1 MQPLVFH
8 QLHAVPDGQGMGHA
22 ALLVQGGGDDYFMIF
37 MQGLGQ
43 GFQSLSLN
51 PVIIAYENAQKD
63 NLLEDFIL
71 GYYYT
76 NIPTIICE
84 LVIDMKNAIR

>member
-1 MQPLVFH
+1 
-8 QLHAVPDGQGMGHA
+8 MGHA

-43 GFQSLSLN
+43 GLQSFGLN

-71 GYYYT
+71 GYYYST
-76 NIPTIICE
+76 IPAIICE